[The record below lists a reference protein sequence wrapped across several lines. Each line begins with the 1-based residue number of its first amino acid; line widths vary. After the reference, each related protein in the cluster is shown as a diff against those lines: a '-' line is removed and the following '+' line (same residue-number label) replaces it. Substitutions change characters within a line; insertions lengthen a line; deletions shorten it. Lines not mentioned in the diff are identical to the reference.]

1 MLEQQ
6 TLLLRPWAPGP
17 RPEDGPRRRVLDAD
31 TVTPLGSVRQG
42 PAAAG
47 WAGWL
52 LPPVLR
58 VHEADDEPLL
68 CTLQRFWYLGT
79 LWEVRE
85 ADGHLIATVRRRRVD
100 DRGGRRLAVPEAG
113 PDGVVRFRG
122 RSGAVL
128 AEAAVSGGDA
138 RLTFAERL
146 AGEPFV
152 KMALLAAALV
162 WE

>member
-6 TLLLRPWAPGP
+6 TLLLRPWEPGP
-17 RPEDGPRRRVLDAD
+17 RPQDGPRRAVLAAD
-31 TVTPLGSVRQG
+31 TGAALGSVRRA

-85 ADGHLIATVRRRRVD
+85 ADGHLVATVRRRRVD
-100 DRGGRRLAVPEAG
+100 DRWGRRLAVPEAG
-113 PDGVVRFRG
+113 PEGVRFRA
-122 RSGAVL
+122 RSGTVL
-128 AEAAVSGGDA
+128 AEAALANGEA
-138 RLTFAERL
+138 RLTFAAAL

-152 KMALLAAALV
+152 KMALLGAALV